1 MMEVAPGPLMRTQTA
16 PAHHARSLSQA
27 RGEAHIPP
35 RGHSL
40 TPGHPPLPTVLV
52 NGANSN
58 NHNSNNNNN
67 NNMGFGANKQPT
79 PDASSPS
86 GGDNGGKVVASDSII
101 NQVAD
106 SSRSLFQVCVKL
118 RQRLAEVPGFQPH
131 LDEME
136 KEAAA
141 AEDPMTAMWKCLKK
155 GYPLLTVYNALE
167 PAAPI
172 EIDPAKVMEAKRP
185 IAAAFKFSEAC
196 KTHLNFPSEECFLIK
211 DLHGDDTTGFVKVI
225 AAVSRVLDILQSRN
239 LLLPPDESQS
249 PSAAAPETTHKKTRR
264 DFIIGELVDTERK
277 YVQHLES
284 LQQFKVAVEEKG
296 EVPGDKVHAIFLNL
310 NALLDFQRRFLI
322 RIETVNSLPE
332 AQQNWGQL
340 FTQSQDS
347 FRVYEPYIANQQHGE
362 EQAMLEF
369 DKLHHVGHQIAA
381 DRATLS
387 GFLTKPFQR
396 LSKYPLLL
404 KELRDKCE
412 AEEHIKEDLSAGI
425 NAAISILERANAAID
440 KEQRHLAVEELAQQ
454 VDDWKGHNLDHFGE
468 LLLYGTFAVVKT
480 DGNKD
485 AEKDYRVYLFERIL
499 LCCKE
504 LNPAKQKNN
513 FMAMNRP
520 PTDRKSKPRMQLKG
534 RIFMQNVTETLSLQK
549 PGSYT
554 VQIFWKGDPGVENF
568 VIRFNNEEVMK
579 KWYAQVEVQRKTWG
593 SRRGTQGSHHGS
605 STSDTEFAWVKNQGI
620 PTHNPYK
627 QDDEGDDDDDDGD
640 EKRHASNNAYHHLR
654 SESAAGRNGLPSSA
668 AGMPFRPPTGDGTSA
683 MPPMGTRIPPPRFP
697 LGNIPP
703 PQLTLHTQI
712 PSAVPSPA
720 ERAAAS
726 YFSPTGESPASTR
739 ASSSSGMYPFP
750 RQVTPLSHWMSG
762 EEPNRFTAP
771 VMGRAASREGPP
783 PPTSNGRPTN
793 TRPSLPAMASQ
804 NMPPA
809 VLAQNRGRSASSP
822 DIHNHGVAGRRL
834 PNGEHSSGGGG
845 HYHQAPPP
853 IPDVPPFPAHV
864 AYKKNTMINRS
875 HTNSPVDANL
885 TPGVPRRSGTQS
897 PGVLQQQRE
906 REKERE
912 RLLTPGGYGNHPHPP
927 PPPPPGYNTHA
938 QGYGSHPPSYT
949 SNNENSHP
957 PSYHSSDPRSII
969 PSPSG
974 TPNPNSNSQ
983 SHSTNLK
990 SPPTP
995 FLATFPSVSSP
1006 QLTLPGMNNNTT
1018 NTPPPINTTASMA
1031 QGAITQALT
1040 SPTSPSQ
1047 SPTQLKVK
1055 VSFESNYVTLVVA
1068 TNISYQSLVDRIDAK
1083 LSRFTSLAI
1092 GRGTI
1097 RLRYRDEDGDFV
1109 TIRSD
1114 EDIQL
1119 AFSDWREQMRQQM
1132 REQMKVVGGGGMIAS
1147 PNLNLGLGLGM
1158 GGAGQ
1163 LGEIQL
1169 YCQSM
1174 EG

>member
-1 MMEVAPGPLMRTQTA
+1 MRTQTA
-16 PAHHARSLSQA
+16 PAHHARSLSQV

-52 NGANSN
+52 NG
-58 NHNSNNNNN
+58 NHNNNNTT
-67 NNMGFGANKQPT
+67 NMGFLSGNKQP
-79 PDASSPS
+79 PPAEAPPP
-86 GGDNGGKVVASDSII
+86 DNGGKVVASDSII

-106 SSRSLFQVCVKL
+106 SSKSLFQVCVKL

-136 KEAAA
+136 TEAAA

-172 EIDPAKVMEAKRP
+172 EIDPAKVVEAKRP

-225 AAVSRVLDILQSRN
+225 AAVSRVLDILQSKN
-239 LLLPPDESQS
+239 LLLPPAESQS
-249 PSAAAPETTHKKTRR
+249 PSAAPETTHKKTRR
-264 DFIIGELVDTERK
+264 DYIIGELVDTERK

-322 RIETVNSLPE
+322 RIETLNSLPE

-369 DKLHHVGHQIAA
+369 DKLHNVGHQIAA

-412 AEEHIKEDLSAGI
+412 AEEHIKDDLSAGMT
-425 NAAISILERANAAID
+425 AAISILERANAAID
-440 KEQRHLAVEELAQQ
+440 KEQRHLAVDELSHQ
-454 VDDWKGHNLDHFGE
+454 VDDWKGHNLEQFGE

-480 DGNKD
+480 DGKSD
-485 AEKDYRVYLFERIL
+485 IEKDYRIYLFERIL

-520 PTDRKSKPRMQLKG
+520 PTDRKAKPRMQLKG

-568 VIRFNNEEVMK
+568 VIRFNNEEVMR
-579 KWYAQVEVQRKTWG
+579 KWYAQVEVQRKTFA
-593 SRRGTQGSHHGS
+593 SPRGGKEGSHHGS
-605 STSDTEFAWVKNQGI
+605 STSDTEFAWVKNQGV

-627 QDDEGDDDDDDGD
+627 QDDEGNDDDGD
-640 EKRHASNNAYHHLR
+640 DHHNEKQRGSTTNSLYHNWR
-654 SESAAGRNGLPSSA
+654 AERMGGGPSSSYA
-668 AGMPFRPPTGDGTSA
+668 TGIPYRPPTSEGQ
-683 MPPMGTRIPPPRFP
+683 RIPPPRFP
-697 LGNIPP
+697 LGNNIPP
-703 PQLTLHTQI
+703 PHLTLHTQI
-712 PSAVPSPA
+712 PTAAVPSPA
-720 ERAAAS
+720 ERAAAAAS
-726 YFSPTGESPASTR
+726 YFSPTGESPNSTR
-739 ASSSSGMYPFP
+739 ASSSSGMFPFP
-750 RQVTPLSHWMSG
+750 RQVAPIGHWPSMMGG
-762 EEPNRFTAP
+762 EESNRFTAP
-771 VMGRAASREGPP
+771 VMGRATSREGPP
-783 PPTSNGRPTN
+783 PTATSTSTSSGSAANGRPTN

-804 NMPPA
+804 NMPA
-809 VLAQNRGRSASSP
+809 AALAQNRLRSASSP

-834 PNGEHSSGGGG
+834 PNGEYSTTAG
-845 HYHQAPPP
+845 HYHQAPP

-864 AYKKNTMINRS
+864 AYKKNNMINRS
-875 HTNSPVDANL
+875 HTNSPVEGV
-885 TPGVPRRSGTQS
+885 GVPRRSGTAS
-897 PGVLQQQRE
+897 PGILQQQRE
-906 REKERE
+906 RERE
-912 RLLTPGGYGNHPHPP
+912 RLLVPGGGAGGYGNQYPHPSSSNY
-927 PPPPPGYNTHA
+927 PGENN
-938 QGYGSHPPSYT
+938 HPYQV
-949 SNNENSHP
+949 
-957 PSYHSSDPRSII
+957 DPRMAST
-969 PSPSG
+969 SPSG
-974 TPNPNSNSQ
+974 TPTPSSNSQ
-983 SHSTNLK
+983 MFK

-995 FLATFPSVSSP
+995 FISTFPSVSSP
-1006 QLTLPGMNNNTT
+1006 QLSSAGGSINNSNNNTSPSIMTITTTNLPST
-1018 NTPPPINTTASMA
+1018 NTNNNNNVTLS
-1031 QGAITQALT
+1031 
-1040 SPTSPSQ
+1040 SPTAH

-1083 LSRFTSLAI
+1083 LSRFTALAI

-1119 AFSDWREQMRQQM
+1119 AFSDWREQMRV
-1132 REQMKVVGGGGMIAS
+1132 QMKEGGMNMNWNITGAGGGGG
-1147 PNLNLGLGLGM
+1147 GLGLQG
-1158 GGAGQ
+1158 GQ

-1169 YCQSM
+1169 FCQPM
-1174 EG
+1174 DG